1 MFWGFFDPLYF
12 IILAPGFALSL
23 YATFRTKS
31 TFSKYSKVGSRSG
44 LTGAAAAELM
54 LRRQGVSGVRIER
67 SGGWLSDHYDP
78 GQKALRLSDDVYS
91 SQSLS
96 AIGVACHEAGH
107 AIQDAH
113 GYGMLSLRTALVP
126 ATNFSSTFAYIV
138 MIGGFFLQMAGLILI
153 GVCLFSVG
161 VVFSLITLPVEWDAS
176 RRAKVAMDA
185 AGMLSPEE
193 NRHASKVLNAAF
205 LTYLAAA
212 LTSLLTLLYYLI
224 RSGILGGG
232 DE

>member
-1 MFWGFFDPLYF
+1 MFFFDPLYF
-12 IILAPGFALSL
+12 VFLAPGLALSL

-31 TFSKYSKVGSRSG
+31 TFSKYSQVGSRSG
-44 LTGAAAAELM
+44 LTGAQAAALM
-54 LRRQGVSGVRIER
+54 LQRHGVSNVRIER
-67 SGGWLSDHYDP
+67 SSGWLSDHYDP
-78 GQKALRLSDDVYS
+78 SQKALRLSDDVYS

-107 AIQDAH
+107 AMQDAH
-113 GYGMLSLRTALVP
+113 GYAMLSMRTALVP
-126 ATNFSSTFAYIV
+126 ATNFSSYFAYIL
-138 MIGGFFLQMAGLILI
+138 MIVGIFIQPFLLLGVGL
-153 GVCLFSVG
+153 FAVG
-161 VVFSLITLPVEWDAS
+161 VVFSLVTLPVEWDAS
-176 RRAKVAMDA
+176 RRAKVAMDE

-212 LTSLLTLLYYLI
+212 VTSLLTLLYYLF
-224 RSGILGGG
+224 RLGLLGG

>member
-12 IILAPGFALSL
+12 VFLAPGLALSL

-31 TFSKYSKVGSRSG
+31 TFSKYAKVGSRSG
-44 LTGAAAAELM
+44 LTGAQAAALM
-54 LRRQGVSGVRIER
+54 LQKHGVSGVRIER
-67 SGGWLSDHYDP
+67 SGGFLTDHYDP
-78 GQKALRLSDDVYS
+78 REKALRLSEDVYS

-107 AIQDAH
+107 AMQDAH
-113 GYGMLSLRTALVP
+113 GYAMLNLRTALVP

-138 MIGGFFLQMAGLILI
+138 MIAGFFLQMAGLILI
-153 GVCLFSVG
+153 GVGLFTVG
-161 VVFSLITLPVEWDAS
+161 VVFSLVTLPVEWDAS
-176 RRAKVAMDA
+176 RRARVAIDE

-193 NRHASKVLNAAF
+193 SRHASKVLNAAF
-205 LTYLAAA
+205 LTYVAAA
-212 LTSLLTLLYYLI
+212 VTSLLTLLYYLF
-224 RSGILGGG
+224 RLGFLGGG

>member
-1 MFWGFFDPLYF
+1 MLWALFDPLYL
-12 IILAPGFALSL
+12 IILAPGLALSL

-44 LTGAAAAELM
+44 LTGAQAAELM
-54 LRRQGVSGVRIER
+54 LKRHGVSGVRIER

-78 GQKALRLSDDVYS
+78 SKKALRLSDDVYS
-91 SQSLS
+91 SPSLS

-107 AIQDAH
+107 AMQDAQ

-126 ATNFSSTFAYIV
+126 ATNFSSTSAYIFL
-138 MIGGFFLQMAGLILI
+138 IGGFLLQFSGLIFL

-176 RRAKVAMDA
+176 RRAKVAMDE

-212 LTSLLTLLYYLI
+212 VTSVLTLLYYLI
-224 RSGILGGG
+224 RLGVFGG

>member
-1 MFWGFFDPLYF
+1 
-12 IILAPGFALSL
+12 
-23 YATFRTKS
+23 
-31 TFSKYSKVGSRSG
+31 
-44 LTGAAAAELM
+44 M
-54 LRRQGVSGVRIER
+54 LQRHGVNNVRIER
-67 SGGWLSDHYDP
+67 SSGWLSDHYDP
-78 GQKALRLSDDVYS
+78 GQKALRLSDNVYS

-107 AIQDAH
+107 AMQDAH

-138 MIGGFFLQMAGLILI
+138 MIAGFFLQMAGLILI

-176 RRAKVAMDA
+176 KRAKLAMDE

-193 NRHASKVLNAAF
+193 NRHAGKVLNAAF

-212 LTSLLTLLYYLI
+212 LTSLLTLLYYLL
-224 RSGILGGG
+224 RSGLLGGG

>member
-12 IILAPGFALSL
+12 IIIAPGLALSL

-44 LTGAAAAELM
+44 LTGAQAAELM
-54 LRRQGVSGVRIER
+54 LKRHGVSGVRIER

-78 GQKALRLSDDVYS
+78 SKKALRLSEDVYS

-107 AIQDAH
+107 AMQDAH
-113 GYGMLSLRTALVP
+113 NYGMLGLRTALVP
-126 ATNFSSTFAYIV
+126 ATNFSSTFAYILLIAGV
-138 MIGGFFLQMAGLILI
+138 FLQFTGLIFL

-176 RRAKVAMDA
+176 RRAKVAMDE

-212 LTSLLTLLYYLI
+212 VTSVLTLVYYLI
-224 RSGILGGG
+224 RLGVLGG

>member
-1 MFWGFFDPLYF
+1 MFFFDPLYF
-12 IILAPGFALSL
+12 VFLAPGLALSL

-31 TFSKYSKVGSRSG
+31 TFSKYSQVGSRSG
-44 LTGAAAAELM
+44 LTGAQAAALM
-54 LRRQGVSGVRIER
+54 LQRHGVSNVRIER
-67 SGGWLSDHYDP
+67 SSGWLSDHYDP
-78 GQKALRLSDDVYS
+78 SQKALRLSDDVYS

-107 AIQDAH
+107 AMQDAH
-113 GYGMLSLRTALVP
+113 GYAMLSIRTALVP
-126 ATNFSSTFAYIV
+126 ATNFSSYFAYIL
-138 MIGGFFLQMAGLILI
+138 MIVGIFIQPFLLLGVGL
-153 GVCLFSVG
+153 FAVG
-161 VVFSLITLPVEWDAS
+161 VVFSLVTLPVEWDAS
-176 RRAKVAMDA
+176 RRAKVAMDE

-212 LTSLLTLLYYLI
+212 VTSLLTLLYYLF
-224 RSGILGGG
+224 RLGFLGG

>member
-12 IILAPGFALSL
+12 IIIAPGLVLSL
-23 YATFRTKS
+23 YATWRTKS
-31 TFSKYSKVGSRSG
+31 TFSKYSRVGSRSG
-44 LTGAAAAELM
+44 MTGAQAADLM
-54 LRRQGVSGVRIER
+54 LKRHGVSGVRIER

-78 GQKALRLSDDVYS
+78 SKKALRLSEDVYS

-107 AIQDAH
+107 AMQDAQ
-113 GYGMLSLRTALVP
+113 GYSMLGLRTALVP
-126 ATNFSSTFAYIV
+126 ATNFSSTFAYILL
-138 MIGGFFLQMAGLILI
+138 IGGFILQFSGLIFL

-212 LTSLLTLLYYLI
+212 VTSVLTLLYYLI
-224 RSGILGGG
+224 RLGVLGG

>member
-1 MFWGFFDPLYF
+1 MFFGFFDPLYF
-12 IILAPGFALSL
+12 VFLAPGIVLSI
-23 YATFRTKS
+23 YATWRTKS
-31 TFSKYSKVGSRSG
+31 TFSKYSKTGSRSG
-44 LTGAAAAELM
+44 MTGAQAASQM
-54 LRRQGVSGVRIER
+54 LQRHGINGVRIEQSR
-67 SGGWLSDHYDP
+67 GWLNDHYDP

-107 AIQDAH
+107 AMQDAH
-113 GYGMLSLRTALVP
+113 GYAMLSLRTALVP
-126 ATNFSSTFAYIV
+126 ATNFSSIFSYILIMV
-138 MIGGFFLQMAGLILI
+138 GFFIQPLLLL
-153 GVCLFSVG
+153 GVALFTVS

-176 RRAKVAMDA
+176 RRAKVAMDE
-185 AGMLSPEE
+185 AGMLTPEE

-212 LTSLLTLLYYLI
+212 VTSLLTLLYYLF
-224 RSGILGGG
+224 RLGLLGGG

>member
-12 IILAPGFALSL
+12 IIIAPGLALSL

-31 TFSKYSKVGSRSG
+31 TFSKYSKVESRSG
-44 LTGAAAAELM
+44 LTGAQAAELM
-54 LRRQGVSGVRIER
+54 LRRQGVQGVRIER
-67 SGGWLSDHYDP
+67 FGGWLSDHYDP
-78 GQKALRLSDDVYS
+78 GKKALRLSEDVYS

-176 RRAKVAMDA
+176 KRAKVAMDA
-185 AGMLSPEE
+185 AGVLSPEE
-193 NRHASKVLNAAF
+193 SRHASKVLNAAF

-212 LTSLLTLLYYLI
+212 LTSLLTLAYYLI
-224 RSGILGGG
+224 RLGVLGS

>member
-1 MFWGFFDPLYF
+1 MIWGFFDPMYF
-12 IILAPGFALSL
+12 VFLAPGLALSL

-31 TFSKYSKVGSRSG
+31 TFSKYSQVGSRSG
-44 LTGAAAAELM
+44 LTGAQAADLM
-54 LRRQGVSGVRIER
+54 LKKHGVSGVRIER
-67 SGGWLSDHYDP
+67 SSGWLSDHYDP
-78 GQKALRLSDDVYS
+78 SKKALRLSDDVYS

-107 AIQDAH
+107 AMQDAR
-113 GYGMLSLRTALVP
+113 GYAMLNLRTALVP
-126 ATNFSSTFAYIV
+126 ATNFSSMFAYILIMV
-138 MIGGFFLQMAGLILI
+138 GFFIQPLLLLGVGL
-153 GVCLFSVG
+153 FAVG
-161 VVFSLITLPVEWDAS
+161 VVFSLVTLPVEWDAS
-176 RRAKVAMDA
+176 RRAKIAMDE

-212 LTSLLTLLYYLI
+212 VTSLLTLLYYLF
-224 RSGILGGG
+224 RLGLLGGG

>member
-1 MFWGFFDPLYF
+1 MLFGLIDPLYI
-12 IILAPGFALSL
+12 IILAPGLALSL

-31 TFSKYSKVGSRSG
+31 TFSKYSKVGSRTG
-44 LTGAAAAELM
+44 LTGAEAAELM
-54 LRRQGVSGVRIER
+54 LKRHGVSGVRIER
-67 SGGWLSDHYDP
+67 SRGWLSDHYDP
-78 GQKALRLSDDVYS
+78 SKKALRLSESVYS

-107 AIQDAH
+107 AMQDAQ
-113 GYGMLSLRTALVP
+113 GYGMLGLRTALVP
-126 ATNFSSTFAYIV
+126 ATNFSSTFSYIL
-138 MIGGFFLQMAGLILI
+138 IIAGFLLHFTGLIFL

-176 RRAKVAMDA
+176 RRAKVAMDE

-212 LTSLLTLLYYLI
+212 VTSVLTLVYYLI
-224 RSGILGGG
+224 QLGVLGG

>member
-1 MFWGFFDPLYF
+1 MLWALFDPLYL
-12 IILAPGFALSL
+12 IILAPGLALSL

-44 LTGAAAAELM
+44 LTGAQAAELM
-54 LRRQGVSGVRIER
+54 LKRHGVSGVRIER

-78 GQKALRLSDDVYS
+78 SKKALRLSEDVYS
-91 SQSLS
+91 SPSLS

-107 AIQDAH
+107 AMQDAQ

-126 ATNFSSTFAYIV
+126 ATNFSSTFAYILL
-138 MIGGFFLQMAGLILI
+138 IGGFLLQFSGLIFL

-176 RRAKVAMDA
+176 RRAKVAMDE

-212 LTSLLTLLYYLI
+212 VTSVLTLLYYLI
-224 RSGILGGG
+224 RLGVFGG

>member
-1 MFWGFFDPLYF
+1 MFFFDPLYF
-12 IILAPGFALSL
+12 LFIGPGLALSL

-31 TFSKYSKVGSRSG
+31 TFSKYSQVGSRSG
-44 LTGAAAAELM
+44 LTGAQAAALM
-54 LRRQGVSGVRIER
+54 LQRHGISYVRIER
-67 SGGWLSDHYDP
+67 SSGWLSDHYDP
-78 GQKALRLSDDVYS
+78 SNKALRLSDDVYS

-107 AIQDAH
+107 AMQDAQ
-113 GYGMLSLRTALVP
+113 GYAMLNLRTALVP
-126 ATNFSSTFAYIV
+126 ATNFSSIFSY
-138 MIGGFFLQMAGLILI
+138 ILI
-153 GVCLFSVG
+153 MVGIFIQPFLLLGVALFTVG
-161 VVFSLITLPVEWDAS
+161 VVFSLVTLPVEWDAS
-176 RRAKVAMDA
+176 RRAKVAMDE

-212 LTSLLTLLYYLI
+212 VTSLLTLLYYLF
-224 RSGILGGG
+224 RLGLLGGG

>member
-1 MFWGFFDPLYF
+1 MLWALFDPLY
-12 IILAPGFALSL
+12 IAILAPGLALSL
-23 YATFRTKS
+23 YATFRTKA

-54 LRRQGVSGVRIER
+54 LKRHGVSDVRIER

-78 GQKALRLSDDVYS
+78 SQKALRLSEGVYS

-107 AIQDAH
+107 AMQDAQ
-113 GYGMLSLRTALVP
+113 GYSMLGLRTALVP
-126 ATNFSSTFAYIV
+126 ATNFSSTFAYILLIAGV
-138 MIGGFFLQMAGLILI
+138 FLQFTGLIFV

-176 RRAKVAMDA
+176 RRAKVAMDE

-193 NRHASKVLNAAF
+193 NRQASKVLNAAF

-212 LTSLLTLLYYLI
+212 VTSILTLVYYLI
-224 RSGILGGG
+224 RLGVFGG

>member
-12 IILAPGFALSL
+12 IILAPGLALSL

-31 TFSKYSKVGSRSG
+31 TFSKYSKVESRSG
-44 LTGAAAAELM
+44 LTGAQAAELM
-54 LRRQGVSGVRIER
+54 LRRQGVQGVRIER
-67 SGGWLSDHYDP
+67 FGGWLSDHYDP
-78 GQKALRLSDDVYS
+78 GKKALRLSEDVYS

-126 ATNFSSTFAYIV
+126 ATNFSSTFAYIA
-138 MIGGFFLQMAGLILI
+138 MIGGFFLQMAGLILV

-176 RRAKVAMDA
+176 KRAKVAMDA
-185 AGMLSPEE
+185 AGVLSPEE
-193 NRHASKVLNAAF
+193 SRHASKVLNAAF

-212 LTSLLTLLYYLI
+212 LTSLLTLAYYLI
-224 RSGILGGG
+224 RLGVFGG

>member
-1 MFWGFFDPLYF
+1 MLWGFFDPLYF
-12 IILAPGFALSL
+12 LFLAPGLALSL

-31 TFSKYSKVGSRSG
+31 TFSKYSQVGSRSG
-44 LTGAAAAELM
+44 MTGAQAAELM
-54 LRRQGVSGVRIER
+54 LKRHGVSGVRIER

-78 GQKALRLSDDVYS
+78 SKKALRLSDDVYS

-107 AIQDAH
+107 AMQDAH
-113 GYGMLSLRTALVP
+113 GYAMLNLRTALVP
-126 ATNFSSTFAYIV
+126 ATNFSSMFSYILIMV
-138 MIGGFFLQMAGLILI
+138 GFFIQPFLLL
-153 GVCLFSVG
+153 GVALFAVG

-176 RRAKVAMDA
+176 RRAKLAIDEA
-185 AGMLSPEE
+185 RMLTPEE
-193 NRHASKVLNAAF
+193 SRHASKVLNAAF

-212 LTSLLTLLYYLI
+212 VTSLLTLLYYLF
-224 RSGILGGG
+224 RLGLLGGG

>member
-1 MFWGFFDPLYF
+1 MLWGLFDPLYF
-12 IILAPGFALSL
+12 IIIAPGLALSL
-23 YATFRTKS
+23 YATWRTKS
-31 TFSKYSKVGSRSG
+31 TFSKYSRVGSRSR
-44 LTGAAAAELM
+44 LTGAQAADLM

-67 SGGWLSDHYDP
+67 SDGWLSDHYDP
-78 GQKALRLSDDVYS
+78 SKKALRLSEDVYS

-113 GYGMLSLRTALVP
+113 NYGMLSLRTALVP
-126 ATNFSSTFAYIV
+126 ATNFSSTFAYILL
-138 MIGGFFLQMAGLILI
+138 IGGFLLQFSGLIFL

-212 LTSLLTLLYYLI
+212 LTSLLTLAYYLI
-224 RSGILGGG
+224 RLGVFGGG

>member
-12 IILAPGFALSL
+12 VFLAPGLALSL

-31 TFSKYSKVGSRSG
+31 TFSKYAKVGSRSG
-44 LTGAAAAELM
+44 LTGAQAAQLM
-54 LRRQGVSGVRIER
+54 PNKHGVSGVRIER
-67 SGGWLSDHYDP
+67 SGGFLTDHYDP
-78 GQKALRLSDDVYS
+78 REKALRLSEDVYS

-107 AIQDAH
+107 AMQDAH
-113 GYGMLSLRTALVP
+113 GYAMLNLRTALVP

-138 MIGGFFLQMAGLILI
+138 MIAGVFLQMAGLILI
-153 GVCLFSVG
+153 GVGLFTVG

-176 RRAKVAMDA
+176 RRARIAIDE

-193 NRHASKVLNAAF
+193 SRHASKVLNAAF
-205 LTYLAAA
+205 LTYVAAA
-212 LTSLLTLLYYLI
+212 VTSLLTLVYYLF
-224 RSGILGGG
+224 RLGVLGGG

>member
-1 MFWGFFDPLYF
+1 MLLGLIDPLY
-12 IILAPGFALSL
+12 IIIIAPGLALSL

-44 LTGAAAAELM
+44 LTGAQAAELM

-78 GQKALRLSDDVYS
+78 SKKALRLSKDVYA

-113 GYGMLSLRTALVP
+113 NYGMLSLRTALVP
-126 ATNFSSTFAYIV
+126 ATNFTSTFSYFMI
-138 MIGGFFLQMAGLILI
+138 IGGFVFHFTGLIFL
-153 GVCLFSVG
+153 GACLFSVA

-176 RRAKVAMDA
+176 RRAKLAIDE

-205 LTYLAAA
+205 MTYLAAA
-212 LTSLLTLLYYLI
+212 VTSVLTLLYYLI
-224 RSGILGGG
+224 LSGIFGG

>member
-1 MFWGFFDPLYF
+1 MLWALFDPLYL
-12 IILAPGFALSL
+12 IILAPGLALSL

-44 LTGAAAAELM
+44 LTGAQAAELM
-54 LRRQGVSGVRIER
+54 LKRHGVSGVRIER

-78 GQKALRLSDDVYS
+78 SKKALRLSEDVYS
-91 SQSLS
+91 SPSLS

-107 AIQDAH
+107 AMQDAQ

-126 ATNFSSTFAYIV
+126 ATNFSSTFAYILL
-138 MIGGFFLQMAGLILI
+138 IGGFVLQFSGLIFL
-153 GVCLFSVG
+153 GVCLFGVG

-176 RRAKVAMDA
+176 RRAKVAMDE

-205 LTYLAAA
+205 MTYLAAA
-212 LTSLLTLLYYLI
+212 VTSVLTLLYYLI
-224 RSGILGGG
+224 RLGVFGG

>member
-1 MFWGFFDPLYF
+1 MFWALFDPLYL
-12 IILAPGFALSL
+12 IILAPGLALSL

-54 LRRQGVSGVRIER
+54 LKRHGVSGVRIER

-78 GQKALRLSDDVYS
+78 SKKALRLSEDVYS

-107 AIQDAH
+107 AMQDAQ
-113 GYGMLSLRTALVP
+113 GYGMLGLRTALVP
-126 ATNFSSTFAYIV
+126 ATNFSSTFSYILIIAGV
-138 MIGGFFLQMAGLILI
+138 FLQFTGLIFV

-176 RRAKVAMDA
+176 RRAKVAMDE

-212 LTSLLTLLYYLI
+212 VTSILTLVYYLI
-224 RSGILGGG
+224 RLGVLGG

>member
-12 IILAPGFALSL
+12 VFLAPGLALSL

-31 TFSKYSKVGSRSG
+31 TFAKYAKVGSRSG
-44 LTGAAAAELM
+44 LTGAQAAQLM
-54 LRRQGVSGVRIER
+54 LQRHGVSGVRVER
-67 SGGWLSDHYDP
+67 SQGFLSDHYDP
-78 GQKALRLSDDVYS
+78 REKALRLSDDVYS

-107 AIQDAH
+107 AMQDAH
-113 GYGMLSLRTALVP
+113 GYAMLNLRTALVP

-138 MIGGFFLQMAGLILI
+138 LIAGFFLQMAGLILI

-176 RRAKVAMDA
+176 KRAKLAMDA

-212 LTSLLTLLYYLI
+212 VTSLLTLVYYLF
-224 RSGILGGG
+224 RLGILGGG

>member
-12 IILAPGFALSL
+12 IILAPGLALSL

-31 TFSKYSKVGSRSG
+31 TFSKYSRVGSRSG
-44 LTGAAAAELM
+44 MTGAQAAELM
-54 LRRQGVSGVRIER
+54 LKRHGVSGVRIER

-78 GQKALRLSDDVYS
+78 SKKALRLSEDVYS

-107 AIQDAH
+107 AMQDAQ
-113 GYGMLSLRTALVP
+113 GYGMLGLRTALVP
-126 ATNFSSTFAYIV
+126 ATNFSSTFAYVAFIA
-138 MIGGFFLQMAGLILI
+138 GFLLQFTGLIFI

-212 LTSLLTLLYYLI
+212 LTSLLTLVYYLI
-224 RSGILGGG
+224 RLGVLGG